1 MSIQNNTETHDDND
15 MSSFH
20 QTTPSQFEMMEF
32 LISKVK
38 LFKDVIIKTKEISNT
53 NGSCYSI
60 KVYVNNLETIGNG
73 VFYNAK
79 MSTIS
84 HGGRIINI
92 KCVFSDNDILK
103 ADMKRN
109 ADSLIQCFR
118 DIAPGTIIAVKLET
132 FNEHLSIVA
141 STVRGAS
148 LIFVYK
154 RMMDFI
160 RIINEKYGKIPVS
173 TNIPIAHSIQSTPI
187 IEEYI
192 EHHIENHIE
201 QRIEENIVIAP
212 EVPVQQV
219 QQVYVIEPEQNIQ
232 TNKIIQD
239 MEEEEKRLLKQLE
252 NIRIII
258 KAQKENLELSK
269 VSTIHTSN
277 TIINPIQKQIM
288 QPIQKPI
295 APIQNPM
302 SNMITNLTKVVN
314 CPVNTT
320 SFAYK
325 VKQNLNK

>member
-132 FNEHLSIVA
+132 FNDNLSIVA

-160 RIINEKYGKIPVS
+160 RIINEKYGKIPES
-173 TNIPIAHSIQSTPI
+173 TKILTSPSIQSIPI

-192 EHHIENHIE
+192 EQH
-201 QRIEENIVIAP
+201 IEENIVLSP

-219 QQVYVIEPEQNIQ
+219 YIIEPEQNIQ
-232 TNKIIQD
+232 TNKIIQE

-277 TIINPIQKQIM
+277 TMIS
-288 QPIQKPI
+288 PIQKPN

>member
-1 MSIQNNTETHDDND
+1 MSIQNNTEIHDDND

-132 FNEHLSIVA
+132 FNERLSIVA

-173 TNIPIAHSIQSTPI
+173 TNIPIAPSTPI

-201 QRIEENIVIAP
+201 QHIEENIVIAP
-212 EVPVQQV
+212 EVPV

-277 TIINPIQKQIM
+277 TMIIPIQKPIAPIL

-295 APIQNPM
+295 APIQ
-302 SNMITNLTKVVN
+302 NMITNLTKVVN

>member
-1 MSIQNNTETHDDND
+1 MSIQNNTEIHDDND

-173 TNIPIAHSIQSTPI
+173 TNIPIAPSIQSTPI

-192 EHHIENHIE
+192 EHHIKHH
-201 QRIEENIVIAP
+201 IEENIVLAP
-212 EVPVQQV
+212 EIPV

-277 TIINPIQKQIM
+277 TSNTMIIPIQKPIAPIM